1 MAWSSHRQAFVTM
14 STAESELVA
23 ICELTTC
30 MRSIEELVSEVML
43 LSKAKAGDVIKAIY
57 TDSQAALAVCKSAA
71 GSWRTR
77 HLRIRGSLVREL
89 LELPDWIAHH
99 VDGRIMLADLG
110 TKALASDRFNLLVDR
125 MRVLRKRQDG
135 ERKRVEPAHVK
146 KLLTLLCLTA
156 LVECG
161 EAAEITD
168 REPFDYLFV
177 GLCSLAVIAM
187 WEGAKTLCVWLAQC
201 CGSTGWSRRA
211 EEPTGPA
218 VRTVGREGSDSLD
231 DSPVETTGLRRRAGR
246 KAGVSQPRPL
256 TPERQDCRTPR
267 RTRSPTSPTYEPV
280 CEWSPV
286 DVRYFVVPIGKR
298 DYWEIDERQGI
309 AIRHHPTPRLNLF
322 VPGQAA
328 GGPPLNQFTGERRT
342 VGRLSGGEVRVH
354 IDDYSS
360 LSKPAQLLA
369 NKEWRGRTELRLKGR
384 S

>member
-1 MAWSSHRQAFVTM
+1 MAQMRGAIPEGAVSFIP
-14 STAESELVA
+14 SEIDGSLWYIVVGERRAGA
-23 ICELTTC
+23 IICY
-30 MRSIEELVSEVML
+30 VDDL
-43 LSKAKAGDVIKAIY
+43 LIAGEMPAIY

-125 MRVLRKRQDG
+125 MRVLRKRQGG

-161 EAAEITD
+161 EAAEIAD

-218 VRTVGREGSDSLD
+218 VRTVGREGAIFEEA
-231 DSPVETTGLRRRAGR
+231 VELP
-246 KAGVSQPRPL
+246 Q
-256 TPERQDCRTPR
+256 
-267 RTRSPTSPTYEPV
+267 
-280 CEWSPV
+280 
-286 DVRYFVVPIGKR
+286 
-298 DYWEIDERQGI
+298 
-309 AIRHHPTPRLNLF
+309 
-322 VPGQAA
+322 
-328 GGPPLNQFTGERRT
+328 
-342 VGRLSGGEVRVH
+342 LS
-354 IDDYSS
+354 SS
-360 LSKPAQLLA
+360 SVQK
-369 NKEWRGRTELRLKGR
+369 KGR
-384 S
+384 P